1 VDRADGWLAV
11 TAGWPTGQPPL
22 RPPATTARALADL
35 ARAGYQLLDEP
46 SMQVE
51 YEVRHGVD
59 RPRSL
64 AATVEQ
70 LPDEAMFAE
79 ALASTAHGSGLIV
92 GTRVGDSRP
101 PGPAG
106 GYRSWLEVV
115 DVSDYRASFRGSER
129 PNLTFR
135 HESAQEFEGIVC
147 VEDEPRKMLLRHGL
161 AVLDA
166 LRHIAE
172 TGLHA
177 DAPLLGLQCPAQ
189 LPPNTFTDL
198 GGLGGRSAGPA
209 RSSSIAIRFTMALD
223 RPSADL
229 RLQIADRLAR
239 YCAERGLGLW
249 LRDTRAG
256 YRSGNWF
263 LVTPH
268 DTTVARRSYPR
279 AADHHGASNAAQGCV
294 PVTFIGPARPGAT
307 HAILSFLAQFPE
319 LGALGCSMRPLN
331 ELAFLHLQL
340 AVNGAT
346 RPRIAA
352 LNQALG
358 LLRETEQDLDATLR
372 ALVPQLLREA
382 ESAQA
387 RREQVEHL
395 IGRAGDYRTAFG
407 PALHVTA
414 DHVTRRVPIWLSWRL
429 PYDESRLRLPLI
441 CLQQAVDGLHL
452 VDSDPEPAGQ
462 GSGGGRPEQVQHAP
476 HVEYLNCRA
485 VGKSFL
491 WGKAKLSVSK
501 NLVERRFAGPPSAS
515 GRLSA
520 ELLRAW
526 TAELAAA
533 GHVGRPDE
541 LSVSPHES
549 WLTHGSALS

>member
-1 VDRADGWLAV
+1 MSGA
-11 TAGWPTGQPPL
+11 WPTGQPPL
-22 RPPATTARALADL
+22 RPPAATARALADL
-35 ARAGYQLLDEP
+35 ARAGYQVLDEP

-51 YEVRHGVD
+51 YEIRHGVD

-70 LPDEAMFAE
+70 LPDEAMFAA

-106 GYRSWLEVV
+106 GYRSWLRVLECT
-115 DVSDYRASFRGSER
+115 DYRASFRGSDR

-135 HESAQEFEGIVC
+135 HESAEEFEGIIC

-161 AVLDA
+161 ALLDT
-166 LRHIAE
+166 LRFIAE

-177 DAPLLGLQCPAQ
+177 DAPLLNLQCPAQ
-189 LPPNTFTDL
+189 LPPNTFTDI
-198 GGLGGRSAGPA
+198 GSHSGRSAGPA
-209 RSSSIAIRFTMALD
+209 RSSSIAVRFTFALD

-249 LRDTRAG
+249 LRDTRSG

-268 DTTVARRSYPR
+268 DTTVARRCYPR
-279 AADHHGASNAAQGCV
+279 AADHHGASNAAQGCL
-294 PVTFIGPARPGAT
+294 PITFVGPARPGAT
-307 HAILSFLAQFPE
+307 HAILSFLAQFPQ
-319 LGALGCSMRPLN
+319 LGALGCTMKPLN
-331 ELAFLHLQL
+331 ELTFLHLQL

-346 RPRIAA
+346 RPRITAV
-352 LNQALG
+352 NQALTQIRSEDG
-358 LLRETEQDLDATLR
+358 DLDATLR
-372 ALVPQLLREA
+372 ALVPHLLREE
-382 ESAQA
+382 ESGQA

-395 IGRAGDYRTAFG
+395 IGRAGDYRTAVG
-407 PALHVTA
+407 PALTVVA

-429 PYDESRLRLPLI
+429 PYDESRLRLPLV
-441 CLQQAVDGLHL
+441 CLQRAVDRLDL
-452 VDSDPEPAGQ
+452 VDADAAVPPRAAG
-462 GSGGGRPEQVQHAP
+462 RTEHAQQMP
-476 HVEYLNCRA
+476 SVEYLSCRGI
-485 VGKSFL
+485 GKSLL
-491 WGKAKLSVSK
+491 WGKAKLSVPK
-501 NLVERRFAGPPSAS
+501 NVVERRFAGPNATAQ
-515 GRLSA
+515 LSA
-520 ELLRAW
+520 ELQRAW
-526 TAELAAA
+526 TAELGQA
-533 GHVGRPDE
+533 GHVGRPGE

-549 WLTHGSALS
+549 WLAHGAPLG